1 MSTIKNL
8 VDLNK
13 PTQMMYNKHI
23 RGQQIV
29 DYSGSSANAKFTDE
43 QVAQIHC
50 LSMFGVRVKDIAKV
64 FKTPSSSVSGVKMR
78 NFYRNV
84 KLPYQTGR
92 FKKLGKMWF
101 TYDKELVME
110 FYNTL
115 PDDLKGLCSELDESM
130 LIQKTK
136 ITKAEIILV

>member
-1 MSTIKNL
+1 MATIKNL

-13 PTQMMYNKHI
+13 PTQMMYDKHI
-23 RGQQIV
+23 KGQQIV

-50 LSMFGVRVKDIAKV
+50 LAMFSVRVKDIAKV
-64 FKTPSSSVSGVKMR
+64 FKTSSGSVAGVKMR
-78 NFYRNV
+78 NCYRNV
-84 KLPYQTGR
+84 KLPYQTGK

-101 TYDKELVME
+101 VYDKELLME
-110 FYNTL
+110 FYNAL
-115 PDDLKGLCSELDESM
+115 PDDLKGLCFGLDESM

-136 ITKAEIILV
+136 ITKTEIIL